1 MEVRRRGG
9 DPRQGSNDV
18 AQADRG
24 PSARIGGTHPW
35 FLDQGER
42 RFPGRSL
49 VREQP
54 WTDGNLVEPLVHG
67 KTYFARLAAELEALA
82 PGDLVC
88 VADWRGDDDERL
100 TDAGPTLAV
109 LLTQLA
115 RRGVDVRGLLWRSHP
130 KGLGFNEEEQTE
142 LAQIVSA
149 AGGTVL
155 LDERVRRAGSHHQK
169 LVVVHRPT
177 DPDADIAF
185 VGGIDLCHGRRD
197 DVAHL
202 GDQQAEHLDRRY
214 GERAP
219 WHDVQA
225 AVAGPAVAQ
234 LLETFRE
241 RWNDPT
247 PVERRSSPLGWFRPR
262 VARQQTVPDTI
273 PPADRAPAPRG
284 THAVQVLRTYPARR
298 PGYPFAPKGERT
310 IATFYRKA
318 FARATSLVYIE
329 DQYFWSREVGEAL
342 ADALRRNRDLRII
355 VVVPRFPDRD
365 GVVTGPAHRMG
376 QHRTLTMVR
385 EAGGERVAA
394 YDIENDRGTPIYVHA
409 KVVVIDDEV
418 ALLGSDNLNR
428 RSWTHDSELSIAV
441 VDNERD
447 DRQPSDPGGR
457 GDGARRFAR
466 SLRLELEREHLGSAD
481 GADPAPI
488 ATFER
493 WRACAGSL
501 DAWYASGRTGPRP
514 PGRVRPHR
522 VERVAWWQL
531 LYAVPLYNLLIDP
544 DGRPG
549 APGLRGQSVFGG
561 R

>member
-1 MEVRRRGG
+1 MAGG
-9 DPRQGSNDV
+9 DVRAAPRSREQAAADQRAPASDGGS
-18 AQADRG
+18 
-24 PSARIGGTHPW
+24 HPW
-35 FLDQGER
+35 FLDERER

-49 VREQP
+49 VRAQA
-54 WTDGNLVEPLVHG
+54 WTDGNHVEPLVHG
-67 KTYFARLAAELEALA
+67 DVYFARLAAELGSLA
-82 PGDLVC
+82 PGDLLC
-88 VADWRGDDDERL
+88 LTDWRGDDDQQL
-100 TDAGPTLAV
+100 TDEGPTLAT
-109 LLTQLA
+109 LLTELA

-142 LAQIVSA
+142 LARIVSA

-169 LVVVHRPT
+169 LVVVHRPD
-177 DPDADIAF
+177 DPDADVAF

-197 DVAHL
+197 DADHL
-202 GDQQAEHLDRRY
+202 GDPQAEHLDRRY
-214 GERAP
+214 GDRAP

-225 AVAGPAVAQ
+225 IVTGPAVAQ

-247 PVERRSSPLGWFRPR
+247 PVERRGSPLGWVRMR
-262 VARQQTVPDTI
+262 VAREQTVPDPI
-273 PPADRAPAPRG
+273 PPVGRAPAPRG
-284 THAVQVLRTYPARR
+284 SQAVQVLRTYPARR

-310 IATFYRKA
+310 IAAFYRHA
-318 FARATSLVYIE
+318 FARARSLLYIE
-329 DQYFWSREVGEAL
+329 DQYFWSKEVGEAL
-342 ADALRRNRDLRII
+342 VGALRGNPELRVI

-385 EAGGERVAA
+385 DAGGDRVAV
-394 YDIENDRGTPIYVHA
+394 YDIENERGTPIYVHA

-441 VDNERD
+441 VDDERD
-447 DRQPSDPGGR
+447 ERAPADPAGR

-466 SLRLELEREHLGSAD
+466 SLRLDLEREHLGSTD

-493 WRACAGSL
+493 WRARA
-501 DAWYASGRTGPRP
+501 DALTEWHEGGRKGPRP

-522 VERVAWWQL
+522 LEPVAWWQR
-531 LYAVPLYNLLIDP
+531 LYAVPLYHLLIDP

-549 APGLRGQSVFGG
+549 LPGLRRDRAITTS
-561 R
+561 

>member
-1 MEVRRRGG
+1 MV
-9 DPRQGSNDV
+9 S
-18 AQADRG
+18 ATDRE
-24 PSARIGGTHPW
+24 PSVMDRLHPW
-35 FLDQGER
+35 FLDASER
-42 RFPGRSL
+42 RFEGRSL

-54 WTDGNLVEPLVHG
+54 WTDGNQVEALVHG
-67 KTYFARLAAELEALA
+67 GTYFARLASELETLA

-88 VADWRGDDDERL
+88 LADWRGDDDEKL
-100 TDAGPTLAV
+100 TDSGPTLAT
-109 LLTQLA
+109 LLTGLA

-142 LAQIVSA
+142 LAEIVSA

-169 LVVVHRPT
+169 LVLVHRPA
-177 DPDADIAF
+177 DPDADIGF

-202 GDQQAEHLDRRY
+202 GDPQAEHLDRRY

-219 WHDVQA
+219 WHDVHA
-225 AVAGPAVAQ
+225 MVAGPGVAQ

-247 PVERRSSPLGWFRPR
+247 PVERRSSPLGWLRMR
-262 VARQQTVPDTI
+262 KGREETVGDPI
-273 PPADRAPAPRG
+273 GSIGRAPTACG
-284 THAVQVLRTYPARR
+284 THAVQVLRTYPAKR

-310 IATFYRKA
+310 IAAFYRKA
-318 FARATSLVYIE
+318 FARASSLLYIE

-342 ADALRRNRDLRII
+342 AGALRRNPDLRVI

-365 GVVTGPAHRMG
+365 GVITGPAHRMG
-376 QHRTLTMVR
+376 QHRTLTMVH
-385 EAGGERVAA
+385 EAGGDRVAV
-394 YDIENDRGTPIYVHA
+394 YDIENEQGTPIYVHA

-441 VDNERD
+441 VDDERD
-447 DRQPSDPGGR
+447 DRAPTDPGGR

-466 SLRLELEREHLGSAD
+466 SLRLELEREHLGSTD
-481 GADPAPI
+481 DADPAPT
-488 ATFER
+488 ATFAR
-493 WRACAGSL
+493 WRERADAL
-501 DAWYASGRTGPRP
+501 DAWHAGGRTGQRP
-514 PGRVRPHR
+514 PGRVRRHR
-522 VERVAWWQL
+522 LEPVSWWQRI
-531 LYAVPLYNLLIDP
+531 YAIPLYHLLIDP

-549 APGLRGQSVFGG
+549 GLTHTARSSS
-561 R
+561 RER